1 MCAGGGELFSCR
13 CPRRPHLGA
22 TLGRHLTALS
32 SLLHIKEKT
41 RNMKTRRTFLC
52 LAGLSLLLGAAPAFA
67 APPAGISQGE
77 GKAEIGRAAPDFTL
91 TDTEGKEHRLSQY
104 KGQIVILQWINPDC
118 PYCRRVM
125 AEGAEAR
132 MIRDLKEIDE
142 NIVLLAINSTHYMKP
157 DDTARYLKKH
167 KIDVP
172 GLIDADGTV
181 GRLYGARTTP
191 HVFVIDKKGVLR
203 YGGAIDDDR
212 NGRLGES
219 AQNYVVNAVRQ
230 ISGGETVAPDS
241 TKPYGCGV
249 KYAKK

>member
-1 MCAGGGELFSCR
+1 
-13 CPRRPHLGA
+13 
-22 TLGRHLTALS
+22 
-32 SLLHIKEKT
+32 
-41 RNMKTRRTFLC
+41 MKTRRTFLS
-52 LAGLSLLLGAAPAFA
+52 LVGLSLLVSAAPAFA
-67 APPAGISQGE
+67 APPAGISQGD

-91 TDTEGKEHRLSQY
+91 LDTEGDEQRLSQF
-104 KGQIVILQWINPDC
+104 KGRIVVLQWINPDC

-125 AEGAEAR
+125 SEGAVAR
-132 MIRDLKEIDE
+132 MIDDLKEIDE
-142 NIVLLAINSTHYMKP
+142 DVALLTINSTHYMEP
-157 DDTARYLKKH
+157 ADTARYLEKH

-191 HVFVIDKKGVLR
+191 HLFVIDKKGVLR

-219 AQNYVVNAVRQ
+219 AKNYAVNAVRQ
-230 ISGGETVAPDS
+230 ISAGEAVAPDS